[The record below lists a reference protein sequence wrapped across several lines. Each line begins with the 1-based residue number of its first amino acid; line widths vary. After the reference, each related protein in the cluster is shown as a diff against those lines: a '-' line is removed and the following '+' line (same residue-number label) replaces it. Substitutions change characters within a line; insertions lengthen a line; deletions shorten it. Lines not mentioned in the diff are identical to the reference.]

1 MALAGT
7 GAELA
12 HLTPRPVKGLF
23 GDNYLSFAGSGET
36 FAKQFLPEIYEKEV
50 ERYGNRTV
58 SGFLSLVGAEMPM
71 ASDEVVWSEQG
82 RIHVAYE
89 GVTMLDESAECKIS
103 FPKHRYK
110 KFIKDTVSGTIER
123 EEFILEKLKSILSY
137 EFNESRTDLI
147 LKIMIMSASFE
158 LIFVHKTPIKVIVS
172 EYVKISDFFLENA
185 HKRYL
190 NAILDKVSKNV
201 RNL

>member
-1 MALAGT
+1 MSSS
-7 GAELA
+7 EIS
-12 HLTPRPVKGLF
+12 HNPRIIVIQKLYSYF
-23 GDNYLSFAGSGET
+23 INKNT
-36 FAKQFLPEIYEKEV
+36 
-50 ERYGNRTV
+50 
-58 SGFLSLVGAEMPM
+58 SLE
-71 ASDEVVWSEQG
+71 
-82 RIHVAYE
+82 Y
-89 GVTMLDESAECKIS
+89 
-103 FPKHRYK
+103 PKHRYK

-123 EEFILEKLKSILSY
+123 EEFILEKLKSILSD

-158 LIFVHKTPIKVIVS
+158 LIFAHKTPIKVIVS